1 MDRLRYLWIGLLLL
15 LFISFP
21 YVRGYFEESMVGTM
35 LIQYPLL
42 VGGGYFLAKG
52 FPRKWRN
59 FFLYYNEN
67 GIAGMII
74 TICVIGF
81 WILPRSID
89 AALNEPVMEIA
100 KYSSLS
106 FVAGSLLYY
115 SWQLLGPISKGF
127 IWANLISMIF
137 VMSWLYTVS
146 PARLC
151 NNYLLTAQQQLG
163 KSMFILGMVICLLI
177 MVRVFIGKPVA
188 LKVKKRNQPLIQLKS
203 TRSDS
208 SSTIP
213 TFK

>member
-1 MDRLRYLWIGLLLL
+1 MDRLRYFLIGLLLL

-21 YVRGYFEESMVGTM
+21 YVRVYFEESMVGTM

-42 VGGGYFLAKG
+42 VGSGYFLAKG

-59 FFLYYNEN
+59 FFLYFNEN
-67 GIAGMII
+67 GITGMII
-74 TICVIGF
+74 TISVIGF

-89 AALNEPVMEIA
+89 AALNEPIMEIS
-100 KYSSLS
+100 KYISLS
-106 FVAGSLLYY
+106 FVAGVLLYY

-163 KSMFILGMVICLLI
+163 KSMFTLGMVICLLF

-188 LKVKKRNQPLIQLKS
+188 LKVKKRNQPFIRLKS
-203 TRSDS
+203 NRSES
-208 SSTIP
+208 SSVPI
-213 TFK
+213 FK